1 MRDEDSIGNTS
12 QSMYNLESSSPSS
25 LGRRDYH
32 SVGTLEARTMPRCS
46 RIRLRV
52 FSFRTKDGY
61 GALKGEGGRRRE
73 REGGGGGGEEGG
85 GGRRCRRRWAAC
97 CGPRPGPRPLPIPPQ
112 YTRSYDFA
120 PLRRLYV
127 YDDEEEEEEDD
138 DDDDDDDD
146 DHGDKKKGGR
156 DEPRESPSILENEKD
171 SLTVSGC

>member
-32 SVGTLEARTMPRCS
+32 STMPRCS

-73 REGGGGGGEEGG
+73 REGGGGEGGGGGEEG

-97 CGPRPGPRPLPIPPQ
+97 CGPHPGPRPLPIPPQ

-127 YDDEEEEEEDD
+127 YDDEDDDDGD

-146 DHGDKKKGGR
+146 DHDDKKKGGR